1 LDNTTLVAELNQL
14 FKKYHTA
21 RQPWYQRGIE
31 NEEMVYSDRNG
42 TGTQF
47 TTAQLSKVEQTRT
60 IPITVNILSAIKEQI
75 QAFLTGF
82 KPALNCVP
90 VGASSKKFAYVWREV
105 CLCLWSVNK
114 VSRELDAVI
123 SDSLVAGNG
132 YLRARPN
139 NFYVSN
145 DFNVVIEYVPWQYV
159 YLDPDSKRQDLKDHE
174 CIIIASPST
183 INKAK
188 KIYGFTDEE
197 VAQCNQEMND
207 TVTIPIADNTVLVGN
222 DDKPVWVQE
231 FFRKEKHTI
240 YYLED
245 GRKTL
250 EKPTDEN
257 TSVAPDGTLQANK
270 VIGEQPDVFIR
281 YILKVGSFI
290 KVSQLMPCTNYPI
303 VKFGCKWNKK
313 PYDYPVMHD
322 VIDLQ
327 KAFNSFLAITIL
339 NAQVASN
346 AGWVGP
352 TGSTDKAQFAK
363 DASTPGGYAEYEP
376 DPALPDGGRPQQR
389 MPQPLSN
396 AWYTLMNQ
404 IIYFVEY
411 VTGIYGVIQGNPQN
425 APNTLG
431 ATNSLQDLGTQ
442 RVKRHAR
449 FIDYSLDDLFD
460 TVIEFTQHYGKQNAI
475 ASYINNTDAA
485 TQIRLNAEGQVNEQ
499 GQFQEGQ
506 GQEKAA
512 VIENLVTGE
521 INAILGDYKAGQY
534 YTRFQNASD
543 LPSTR
548 AMALGIVKE
557 LMAHMS
563 DPAIAVSVAEQ
574 ALDLLDMPQA
584 DMILDKVNLVN
595 KMQGQIG
602 QLTEQVQKL
611 AKENES
617 LTEEVFDR
625 EKELKLLQFDK
636 DLNKVKVKVEMATK
650 ETEDKQKEVEQA
662 QKKKQTIYK

>member
-1 LDNTTLVAELNQL
+1 MDNTKLVAELNQV

-21 RQPWYQRGIE
+21 RQTWYSRGIE

-47 TTAQLSKVEQTRT
+47 TTAQLSKTEATKT

-90 VGASSKKFAYVWREV
+90 VGNSSKKYAYVWREV
-105 CLCLWSVNK
+105 CLCLWSLNK

-132 YLRARPN
+132 YLRVKPSN
-139 NFYVSN
+139 YYVSN

-174 CIIIASPST
+174 CIFIASPTSV
-183 INKAK
+183 NKAK
-188 KIYGFTDEE
+188 KIYKLTDEE
-197 VAQCNQEMND
+197 TVQCMQEMQD
-207 TVTIPIADNTVLVGN
+207 TVTIPIADNVTLVGN
-222 DDKPVWVQE
+222 DDKPIWIHEVL
-231 FFRKEKHTI
+231 RKEKHSVYI
-240 YYLED
+240 LED

-250 EKPTDEN
+250 EKPADEN
-257 TSVAPDGTLQANK
+257 TSVGQDGKLTSNK
-270 VIGEQPDVFIR
+270 IIAEMEDTFVR
-281 YILKVGSFI
+281 YILKVGNFI
-290 KVSQLMPCTNYPI
+290 KVSKLMPCTNYPI

-363 DASTPGGYAEYEP
+363 DASTPGGFAEYEP
-376 DPALPDGGRPQQR
+376 DPALPNGGAPIQKV
-389 MPQPLSN
+389 PQPLSN

-449 FIDYSLDDLFD
+449 FIDYALDDLFD
-460 TVIEFTQHYGKQNAI
+460 TVIEFTQHYGKQDAI
-475 ASYINNTDAA
+475 AAYINNTDAA
-485 TQIRLNAEGQVNEQ
+485 TQIRLNAEGQIDQQ

-506 GQEKAA
+506 GQDKAA

-521 INAILGDYKAGQY
+521 IQAILGDYKVGKY

-548 AMALGIVKE
+548 AMALSIVKE

-563 DPAIAVSVAEQ
+563 DPAIAVQVAEQ
-574 ALDLLDMPQA
+574 ALDLLDMPQT

-595 KMQGQIG
+595 RMQEQIG
-602 QLTEQVQKL
+602 QLTEQVKKL
-611 AKENES
+611 SQSNEQ
-617 LTEEVFDR
+617 LTEEIFDR

-650 ETEDKQKEVEQA
+650 EVEDKQKEVEQ
-662 QKKKQTIYK
+662 QNKKKQSIYK